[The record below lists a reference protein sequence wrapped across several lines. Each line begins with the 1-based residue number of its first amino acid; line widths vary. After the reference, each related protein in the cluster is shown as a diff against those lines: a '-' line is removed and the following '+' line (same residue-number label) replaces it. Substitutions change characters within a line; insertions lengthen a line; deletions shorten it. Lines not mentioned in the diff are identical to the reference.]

1 MNVYK
6 YNEKTKE
13 YIGTEQAQLDPLET
27 KKQQKNIYLLP
38 ANATFKE
45 PPEAHEGFARV
56 WNGEAWEQ
64 VEDNR
69 GTEYWLPGE
78 GYGTPAHEMTEL
90 GPLPEGATT
99 TAPEKMLDEL
109 KADKLAEIDAWTAA
123 KITGGFVSSASG
135 EAVTYDSDKDTQL
148 TMQGIALNVNTD
160 LFSEKYP
167 DGCPVR
173 GYPAGSETKQIYM
186 LTPAQVMQW
195 QADLSIHIGT
205 CKQNGWAKQAEVAA
219 AQSKEEVEAIEL
231 D

>member
-6 YNEKTKE
+6 YDEKTKE
-13 YIGTEQAQLDPLET
+13 YIGTEEALLDPLET

-38 ANATFKE
+38 ANATFTA
-45 PPEAHEGFARV
+45 PPAEKEGFARV
-56 WNGEAWEQ
+56 WKGENWQE
-64 VEDNR
+64 VEDHR

-78 GYGTPAHEMTEL
+78 GYGTPAHEMKEL

-99 TAPEKMLDEL
+99 TAPEKTLDEL
-109 KADKLAEIDAWTAA
+109 KTDKLAEVDAWTAA
-123 KITGGFVSSASG
+123 KITGGFVSNASG

-148 TMQGIALNVNTD
+148 TMQGIALNVNTE
-160 LFSEKYP
+160 LFAEKYP
-167 DGCPVR
+167 TGCPVR
-173 GYPAGSETKQIYM
+173 GYPAGSDTKQIYM

-219 AQSKEEVEAIEL
+219 AESKEDLEAIVL
-231 D
+231 N

>member
-6 YNEKTKE
+6 YNDNGE
-13 YIGTEQAQLDPLET
+13 YIGTEEALLDPLET
-27 KKQQKNIYLLP
+27 EQQEKEVYLLP
-38 ANATFKE
+38 GNATFTA
-45 PPEAHEGFARV
+45 PPAEKEGFARV
-56 WNGEAWEQ
+56 WTGESWQE

-69 GTEYWLPGE
+69 GVEYWLPEDKFGA
-78 GYGTPAHEMTEL
+78 PAREMKEL
-90 GPLPEGATT
+90 GALPEGATT
-99 TAPEKMLDEL
+99 TAPEKTLDEL

-123 KITGGFVSSASG
+123 KITGGFVSNASG

-160 LFSEKYP
+160 LFAEKYP

-173 GYPAGSETKQIYM
+173 GYLEDSDTKQIYI
-186 LTPAQVMQW
+186 LSPAQVMQW

-219 AQSKEEVEAIEL
+219 AQSKEELEAIVLE
-231 D
+231 

>member
-6 YNEKTKE
+6 YDEKTKE
-13 YIGTEQAQLDPLET
+13 YISTETALLDPLET

-38 ANATFKE
+38 ANATFTA
-45 PPEAHEGFARV
+45 PPAEKEGFARV
-56 WNGEAWEQ
+56 WNGEAWQE
-64 VEDNR
+64 VEDHR

-78 GYGTPAHEMTEL
+78 GYGTPAHEMKEL

-99 TAPEKMLDEL
+99 TAPEKTLDEL

-123 KITGGFVSSASG
+123 KITGGFVSNASG

-148 TMQGIALNVNTD
+148 TMQGIALNVNTE
-160 LFSEKYP
+160 LFAEKYP

-173 GYPAGSETKQIYM
+173 GYPTGSETKQIYM

-219 AQSKEEVEAIEL
+219 AESKEDLEAIVL
-231 D
+231 N

>member
-6 YNEKTKE
+6 YDTITKE
-13 YIGTEQAQLDPLET
+13 YIRTEQAQLDPLES
-27 KKQQKNIYLLP
+27 KKQSKNIYLLP
-38 ANATFKE
+38 ANATFTA
-45 PPEAHEGFARV
+45 PPAEKEGFARV
-56 WNGEAWEQ
+56 WSGENWQE
-64 VEDNR
+64 VEDHR

-78 GYGTPAHEMTEL
+78 GYGTPAHEMKAL

-99 TAPEKMLDEL
+99 TAPEKTLDEL

-123 KITGGFVSSASG
+123 KITGGFVSNASG

-148 TMQGIALNVNTD
+148 TMQGIALNVNTE
-160 LFSEKYP
+160 LFAEKYP

-205 CKQNGWAKQAEVAA
+205 CKQNGWAKQAKVAA
-219 AQSKEEVEAIEL
+219 AQSKKDLEAIEL